1 MLRTLLESQ
10 AMSSRRG
17 WGTAVS
23 ISVHTAAIALAIAAT
38 ARATAAPTSSLKR
51 SADIIYVA
59 PPPNVTRTR
68 TLSSRHAGTNVL
80 PVFALE
86 HVAPPPVFPTTTAPL
101 SIEFPRPTA
110 EPFGGALRIGLAG
123 PRPGGDSLARAGGAY
138 SSDLVEKVVA
148 PRPGNPAPAY
158 PASLR
163 SAQVEGSVLARF
175 VVDTTGRVEAASIN
189 FPEATHALFAD
200 AVRQSLLRSRYLP
213 AVLGEHAVRQLV
225 EQRFAF
231 TLTR

>member
-1 MLRTLLESQ
+1 
-10 AMSSRRG
+10 
-17 WGTAVS
+17 
-23 ISVHTAAIALAIAAT
+23 
-38 ARATAAPTSSLKR
+38 
-51 SADIIYVA
+51 
-59 PPPNVTRTR
+59 
-68 TLSSRHAGTNVL
+68 
-80 PVFALE
+80 
-86 HVAPPPVFPTTTAPL
+86 
-101 SIEFPRPTA
+101 
-110 EPFGGALRIGLAG
+110 
-123 PRPGGDSLARAGGAY
+123 
-138 SSDLVEKVVA
+138 VVA

-175 VVDTTGRVEAASIN
+175 IVDTTGRVEAASIN